1 MTNKGRTL
9 ALAAFI
15 FSSTSSSC
23 LKVLFSFVFF
33 SGKKWEVRK
42 EERESRGT
50 TPKKENE
57 QQT

>member
-57 QQT
+57 